1 MSSSFLLSLE
11 YLEIINAV
19 IGLNFLLLYAIVRF
33 SGSHLGT
40 YKYLLL
46 IFTLS
51 NICLVILHTAVHLRV
66 TAMFVGFQSVPFTL
80 LCIHFLYQFWSH
92 RIVLFS
98 SKSFLFFLAAVVVSG
113 MMTWYLV
120 SCCGGSGELDS
131 AGRRALVDE
140 YERKYGERIE
150 NAWIM
155 FDYGRGSEL
164 DYTLIVLLVFGLNA
178 LMIASL
184 LPATVF
190 AFLTYRHIR
199 RSVRLSPTVKEL
211 QTRLLAGMCAQAAIH
226 FIFVYAPYLLLS
238 NLTLLNVNIT
248 IFHDATVP
256 LSTFFPVMD
265 AAVIMVLVTDYRRRL
280 VRLMQ
285 RKRPG
290 ARSMNER
297 K

>member
-1 MSSSFLLSLE
+1 MRNE
-11 YLEIINAV
+11 QCVRRRRGKEIDI
-19 IGLNFLLLYAIVRF
+19 
-33 SGSHLGT
+33 
-40 YKYLLL
+40 
-46 IFTLS
+46 
-51 NICLVILHTAVHLRV
+51 
-66 TAMFVGFQSVPFTL
+66 
-80 LCIHFLYQFWSH
+80 QFRLDDLFPCEH

-265 AAVIMVLVTDYRRRL
+265 AAVIMVLEIGEADAEEA
-280 VRLMQ
+280 
-285 RKRPG
+285 PG
-290 ARSMNER
+290 CTVNER
-297 K
+297 KKMNKRKF